1 MSTSV
6 GTIKAAPLPVLSSH
20 LELSVAMSPAFGAP
34 DRCVAFF
41 SSKQCPAC
49 ARLEP
54 RFRRLAGK
62 HPDLR
67 FVHVTASRAP
77 DSACTAF
84 GVSGVPGFLCF
95 DRGVLTDRFEEVT
108 YSDGFDEVTRR
119 IEVLAAEARAMAPDD
134 DGGDSGLGGI
144 GHGSSSGDEFY
155 ELDGTRLRNSALV
168 ATLSLVHPLARPAA
182 LVAGVPLGLAV
193 LGAHLAV
200 VAAREEE
207 YRQAMSGVASGTSS
221 VDWLPVV
228 SQCRSVVQALAG
240 DSLGALRTQERFSQM
255 CPLVS
260 QCRSLAESMMGDNA
274 AARRTQFEQLK
285 MLRGLISRET
295 PSPA

>member
-1 MSTSV
+1 
-6 GTIKAAPLPVLSSH
+6 
-20 LELSVAMSPAFGAP
+20 
-34 DRCVAFF
+34 
-41 SSKQCPAC
+41 
-49 ARLEP
+49 
-54 RFRRLAGK
+54 
-62 HPDLR
+62 
-67 FVHVTASRAP
+67 VHVTASRAP

-95 DRGVLTDRFEEVT
+95 DRGVLTDSFEEVT

-119 IEVLAAEARAMAPDD
+119 IEVLAAEARATRSDD
-134 DGGDSGLGGI
+134 DGWDSGGLGGT
-144 GHGSSSGDEFY
+144 GRSGSSSDGFY
-155 ELDGTRLRNSALV
+155 ELDGTRLLNSLSLV
-168 ATLSLVHPLARPAA
+168 TLSLVHPLARPAA

-228 SQCRSVVQALAG
+228 SQCRSVMQALAG

-274 AARRTQFEQLK
+274 AARRTQLEQLK